1 MTMSSRSMLVFAAI
15 SGLVFVALGPLGAHV
30 LGGTI
35 GPNEIGLG
43 SHSSGISGLPRADH
57 SGVGGRMQSRVS
69 LWFYW
74 CGRCWRLGTV
84 LFSGS
89 LCCLALLHLKI
100 CVYIIPVGGVC
111 FLIGWVLM
119 LVGALRLR
127 TEAGCH
133 E

>member
-1 MTMSSRSMLVFAAI
+1 MSSRSMLVFAAI
-15 SGLVFVALGPLGAHV
+15 SGLVFFALGALGAHV

-35 GPNEIGLG
+35 GPNEMAWVRTALEYQGFHTLTILA
-43 SHSSGISGLPRADH
+43 LA
-57 SGVGGRMQSRVS
+57 VVMQSRVS

-74 CGRCWRLGTV
+74 CG
-84 LFSGS
+84 
-89 LCCLALLHLKI
+89 ALLHLKI
-100 CVYIIPVGGVC
+100 CVYITPVGGVC

-119 LVGALRLR
+119 LIGALRLR